1 MGPRGRPTPPLPNSA
16 REPAHLQAH
25 WRGQRQGR
33 RHTDD
38 GAGDGGAVLELDCHR
53 LVGELHQEADELHP
67 GRPLASVSTKI
78 RSLRAVMVFT
88 QNFYFSIFS
97 FLVAGGRGVEG
108 GEKKEKQTNDLSNRW
123 VDEACVRRDVRRG

>member
-78 RSLRAVMVFT
+78 RGLRAVMVFT
-88 QNFYFSIFS
+88 QNFVFGTDWNG
-97 FLVAGGRGVEG
+97 LRVLERNGLREAEG
-108 GEKKEKQTNDLSNRW
+108 EEEKIKNKQTT
-123 VDEACVRRDVRRG
+123 